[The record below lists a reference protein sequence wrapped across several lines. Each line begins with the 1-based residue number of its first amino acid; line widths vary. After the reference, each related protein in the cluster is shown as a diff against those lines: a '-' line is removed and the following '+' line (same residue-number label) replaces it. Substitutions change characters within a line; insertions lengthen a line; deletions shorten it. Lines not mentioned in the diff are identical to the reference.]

1 MRKIINKLKFK
12 SKKVKIMNT
21 LENKTVVIIGGSQGI
36 GLDTAKEAIA
46 KGANVTIASRS
57 NEKLEKAKAFLDGNV
72 STYQLDGSNEEEV
85 KTFFEQFDAIN
96 HLVISSSGA
105 YGGPIQELD
114 LNMAKELFNSKLWV
128 QMNAVK
134 HASPKMGKGDSITLF
149 SGIVSK
155 KAIVGQMP
163 YTGVGGAVESLG
175 KMLALEL
182 APTRVNVITPGF
194 IHTTAWD
201 AFMPEE
207 QQNEFFK
214 GFAESLPVKQIG
226 VAKDVSKGVLFFMES
241 DYVTGAVLDI
251 DGGQKLV

>member
-1 MRKIINKLKFK
+1 MK
-12 SKKVKIMNT
+12 T

-36 GLDTAKEAIA
+36 GLETAKEAIE

-57 NEKLEKAKAFLDGNV
+57 LEKLEKAKNHLNGNV
-72 STYQLDGSNEEEV
+72 SIYQLDGSIEAEV
-85 KTFFEQFDAIN
+85 KTFFDTFEKVD
-96 HLVISSSGA
+96 HLVVSSSGG
-105 YGGPIQELD
+105 YGGSIKELD
-114 LNMAKELFNSKLWV
+114 MEAAKALFDSKLWV

-182 APTRVNVITPGF
+182 APTRVNVIAPGF

-201 AFMPEE
+201 AYMPAE
-207 QQNEFFK
+207 QQKEFFN
-214 GFAESLPVKQIG
+214 GFAETLPVKQIG
-226 VAKDVSKGVLFFMES
+226 VASDVTKGVMFFIES
-241 DYVTGAVLDI
+241 NYVTGAVLDI

>member
-1 MRKIINKLKFK
+1 MT
-12 SKKVKIMNT
+12 T

-36 GLDTAKEAIA
+36 GLETAKEAIE

-57 NEKLEKAKAFLDGNV
+57 LEKLEKAKNYLNGNV
-72 STYQLDGSNEEEV
+72 TTYQLDGSKEQEV
-85 KTFFEQFDAIN
+85 KTFFDKFDKVN
-96 HLVISSSGA
+96 HLVISSSGG
-105 YGGPIQELD
+105 YGGAIKDLD
-114 LNMAKELFNSKLWV
+114 MEAAKALFDSKLWV
-128 QMNAVK
+128 QMNAAK

-155 KAIVGQMP
+155 KAIIGQMP
-163 YTGVGGAVESLG
+163 YTGIGGAVESLG

-182 APTRVNVITPGF
+182 APTRVNVIAPGF

-201 AFMPEE
+201 AYMPEE
-207 QQNEFFK
+207 QQQEFFT
-214 GFAESLPVKQIG
+214 GFAETLPVKQIG
-226 VAKDVSKGVLFFMES
+226 VAKDVTKGVLFFMES

>member
-1 MRKIINKLKFK
+1 
-12 SKKVKIMNT
+12 MNN

-36 GLDTAKEAIA
+36 GLETAKQAIE
-46 KGANVTIASRS
+46 KGAQVTIASRS
-57 NEKLEKAKAFLDGNV
+57 MEKLEKAKVYLNNQV
-72 STYQLDGSNEEEV
+72 SIYQLDGTIEEDV
-85 KTFFEQFDAIN
+85 KIFFESFISIN
-96 HLVISSSGA
+96 HLIVSSSGG
-105 YGGPIQELD
+105 YGGSIKELD
-114 LNMAKELFNSKLWV
+114 IAAAKALFDSKLWV

-155 KAIVGQMP
+155 KAIPGQMP

-201 AFMPEE
+201 AYMPED
-207 QQNEFFK
+207 QQKEFFT
-214 GFAESLPVKQIG
+214 GFADTLPVKQIG
-226 VAKDVSKGVLFFMES
+226 VAKDVTRGVLFFMES

-251 DGGQKLV
+251 DGGQQLV

>member
-1 MRKIINKLKFK
+1 MK
-12 SKKVKIMNT
+12 T

-36 GLDTAKEAIA
+36 GLETAKEAIS
-46 KGANVTIASRS
+46 KGASVTIASRS
-57 NEKLEKAKAFLDGNV
+57 LEKLEKAKDYLKGNV
-72 STYQLDGSNEEEV
+72 SIYQLDGTIESEV
-85 KTFFEQFDAIN
+85 KTFFEGFDKVD
-96 HLVISSSGA
+96 HLVISSSGG
-105 YGGPIQELD
+105 YGGSIKELD
-114 LNMAKELFNSKLWV
+114 ISAAKALFDSKLWV

-134 HASPKMGKGDSITLF
+134 HASPKMSKGDSITLF

-155 KAIVGQMP
+155 KAIPGQMP

-201 AFMPEE
+201 AYMPEE
-207 QQNEFFK
+207 QQKEFFN
-214 GFAESLPVKQIG
+214 GFAETLPVKQIG
-226 VAKDVSKGVLFFMES
+226 VASDVTKGVLFFMES

-251 DGGQKLV
+251 DGGQQLV

>member
-1 MRKIINKLKFK
+1 MKNLLNKLRT
-12 SKKVKIMNT
+12 KKAKIMSN

-46 KGANVTIASRS
+46 KGAKVTIASRS
-57 NEKLEKAKAFLDGNV
+57 LEKLKQAKKYLNDNV
-72 STYQLDGSNEEEV
+72 SIYQLDGSKEEEV
-85 KTFFEQFDAIN
+85 KTFFEGFDKIN
-96 HLVISSSGA
+96 HLVVSSSGG
-105 YGGPIQELD
+105 YGGSIKELD
-114 LNMAKELFNSKLWV
+114 MEAAKALFDSKLWV

-134 HASPKMGKGDSITLF
+134 HASPKMDKGASITLF

-182 APTRVNVITPGF
+182 APVRVNVITPGF

-201 AFMPEE
+201 AYMPED
-207 QQNEFFK
+207 QQKEFFN
-214 GFAESLPVKQIG
+214 GFAESLPVKQVG
-226 VAKDVSKGVLFFMES
+226 VANDVTKGVLFFMES

-251 DGGQKLV
+251 DGGQQLV

>member
-1 MRKIINKLKFK
+1 MK
-12 SKKVKIMNT
+12 T

-36 GLDTAKEAIA
+36 GLETAKEAIK
-46 KGANVTIASRS
+46 KGAKVTIASRS
-57 NEKLEKAKAFLDGNV
+57 LEKLEKAKSDLHDNV
-72 STYQLDGSNEEEV
+72 SIYQLDGTKENEV
-85 KTFFEQFDAIN
+85 KAFFETFEAVN
-96 HLVISSSGA
+96 HLVVSSSGG
-105 YGGPIQELD
+105 YGGSIKELD
-114 LNMAKELFNSKLWV
+114 MDAAKALFDSKLWV

-134 HASPKMGKGDSITLF
+134 YAGTKMGAGDSITLF

-155 KAIVGQMP
+155 KATVGQMP
-163 YTGVGGAVESLG
+163 YTGVAGAVESLG

-207 QQNEFFK
+207 QQNEFFS
-214 GFAESLPVKQIG
+214 GFAETLPLKIYG
-226 VAKDVSKGVLFFMES
+226 KAKDVTKGVVFFMENEF
-241 DYVTGAVLDI
+241 VTGAVLDI

>member
-1 MRKIINKLKFK
+1 MK
-12 SKKVKIMNT
+12 T

-36 GLDTAKEAIA
+36 GLETAKEAIE

-57 NEKLEKAKAFLDGNV
+57 IEKLKKAKDYLNGKV
-72 STYQLDGSNEEEV
+72 SIYQLDGTKEDEV
-85 KTFFEQFDAIN
+85 KTFFSKFDKVN
-96 HLVISSSGA
+96 HLVISSSGG
-105 YGGPIQELD
+105 YGGSIKELD
-114 LNMAKELFNSKLWV
+114 IDAAKALFDSKLWV

-134 HASPKMGKGDSITLF
+134 HASPKMDKGDSITLF

-155 KAIVGQMP
+155 KAIAGQMP

-201 AFMPEE
+201 AYMPEE
-207 QQNEFFK
+207 QQKEFFN
-214 GFAESLPVKQIG
+214 GFAQTLPVKQIG
-226 VAKDVSKGVLFFMES
+226 IASDVTKGVIFFMES

-251 DGGQKLV
+251 DGGQQLV

>member
-1 MRKIINKLKFK
+1 
-12 SKKVKIMNT
+12 MNT

-36 GLDTAKEAIA
+36 GLETAKEAIE

-57 NEKLEKAKAFLDGNV
+57 IEKLEKAKKHLKGRV
-72 STYQLDGSNEEEV
+72 SIYQLDGTKEEEV
-85 KTFFEQFDAIN
+85 KTFFESFDKVN
-96 HLVISSSGA
+96 HLIISSSGG
-105 YGGPIQELD
+105 YGGSIKELD
-114 LNMAKELFNSKLWV
+114 IEAAKALFDSKLWV

-134 HASPKMGKGDSITLF
+134 HASPKMGKNDSITLF

-155 KAIVGQMP
+155 KAIAGQMP

-201 AFMPEE
+201 AYMPEK
-207 QQNEFFK
+207 QQEEFFN
-214 GFAESLPVKQIG
+214 GFAETLPVKQIG
-226 VAKDVSKGVLFFMES
+226 IASDVTKGVLFFMES
-241 DYVTGAVLDI
+241 NYVTGAVLDI
-251 DGGQKLV
+251 DGGQQLV